1 MFLKI
6 LKSIL
11 KNFLVFIVS
20 AIAGVIFTWAFLIR
34 HLIESAVPKDNPIG
48 MVIGVIILYVF
59 YSILAFIISGILGII
74 IYNIFKIIRK
84 KR

>member
-6 LKSIL
+6 LKAIL
-11 KNFLVFIVS
+11 KNFLVFIIS
-20 AIAGVIFTWAFLIR
+20 AIAGLIFTWAFLIK

-59 YSILAFIISGILGII
+59 YSILSFIISGILGIVA
-74 IYNIFKIIRK
+74 YNLFKLVRK
-84 KR
+84 RK